1 MVKLV
6 VFLEIKELLRRCV
19 RIMHIARK
27 PTPSEFEKV
36 AKVTAL
42 GMVVF
47 GVIGLVI
54 SIVLNLV

>member
-1 MVKLV
+1 VL
-6 VFLEIKELLRRCV
+6 FLEIKELLRRCV

-27 PTPSEFEKV
+27 PTPTEFEKV

-47 GVIGLVI
+47 GIVGLVVSVI
-54 SIVLNLV
+54 LNLV